1 MPILNFKGRKI
12 NYYIQGKGNPIVLLH
27 GFCEDS
33 SVWDNFI
40 SEFTSN
46 KIIRI
51 DLIGFGSSEP
61 VESPS
66 IEYAADSVKAV
77 LDHLEIQQCILI
89 GHSMGGY
96 VSLAFAK
103 KYESYLN
110 GLGVFHS
117 HPFVDSEERKK
128 NRAKSIKFVQK
139 NSHFHYVKQL
149 FLNLFTPSFLSS
161 NNFLINKMIHKAS
174 TFPTEGIIGG
184 LEMMMNRSDQTEVL
198 KNIKCPVLF
207 IVGLED
213 KVVPLEQCLEQTA
226 LPEVADI
233 HILDGV
239 GHMGMFEAAKKTQKI
254 IHNFKEFC
262 HEFQK
267 TTAQKTLTTE

>member
-1 MPILNFKGRKI
+1 MPTLNFKGRKI
-12 NYYIQGKGNPIVLLH
+12 NYLTQGKGDPIVLLH

-40 SEFTSN
+40 SQFTSN

-51 DLIGFGSSEP
+51 DLIGFGLSKP
-61 VESPS
+61 VENPS
-66 IEYAADSVKAV
+66 IDYAADSVKAV
-77 LDHLEIQQCILI
+77 LDHLEIQQVTLI

-96 VSLAFAK
+96 VSLTFAK

-110 GLGVFHS
+110 GLGLFHS
-117 HPFVDSEERKK
+117 HPYADSEEKKK
-128 NRAKSIKFVQK
+128 NRAKSIDFIKR

-149 FLNLFTPSFLSS
+149 FPKLFPPAFLSS
-161 NNFLINKMIHKAS
+161 NNFLVNQMIHRAS

-184 LEMMMNRSDQTEVL
+184 LQMMMNRSDQTDVL
-198 KNIKCPVLF
+198 KSIKCPVLF

-213 KVVPLEQCLEQTA
+213 QVVPLQKCLEQTA
-226 LPEVADI
+226 LPDVSDI
-233 HILDGV
+233 HILEGI
-239 GHMGMFEAAKKTQKI
+239 GHMGMFEATQATQKI
-254 IHNFKEFC
+254 IQNFIAFC

-267 TTAQKTLTTE
+267 TKATKIVITE

>member
-1 MPILNFKGRKI
+1 MPTLNFKGRKI
-12 NYYIQGKGNPIVLLH
+12 NYLTKGKGSPMILLH

-40 SEFTSN
+40 SEFKSN

-61 VESPS
+61 VETPS
-66 IEYAADSVKAV
+66 VEWAADSVKAV
-77 LDHLEIQQCILI
+77 LDHLDIRQCTLI

-96 VSLAFAK
+96 VCLAFAK

-110 GLGVFHS
+110 GLGIFHS
-117 HPFVDSEERKK
+117 HPYADSEEKK
-128 NRAKSIKFVQK
+128 KSRAKSIDFIKR

-149 FLNLFTPSFLSS
+149 FPNLFPPAFLSS
-161 NNFLINKMIHKAS
+161 NRFLVNKMIHQAS
-174 TFPTEGIIGG
+174 SFSTEGIIGG
-184 LEMMMNRSDQTEVL
+184 LQMMMNRPDQSEVL

-213 KVVPLEQCLEQTA
+213 QVVPLEKCLEQTA
-226 LPEVADI
+226 LPDVSDI
-233 HILDGV
+233 QILEGV
-239 GHMGMFEAAKKTQKI
+239 GHMGMFEATRATQKI
-254 IHNFKEFC
+254 IHNFIEFC

-267 TTAQKTLTTE
+267 TKATKTVTTE